1 MKSLDIEELLD
12 EKTLL
17 FNVVDEVGNVI
28 LKAGEILTPGKILQ
42 LRQIPKLY
50 KLDTITANK
59 NNDEQSNLDLN
70 KDKTI
75 SKSNTIFNE
84 KSYLMTH
91 VPRTVFSID
100 KLDITNFNGV
110 VNKTAKIDSLT
121 QNRIKLF
128 YTKILDAMKKNEY
141 SNVVSMYNEIR
152 DKILYDIKL
161 LLNGV
166 NYFSQLKLLGEYS
179 LCHSLNVGILSA
191 ALSYKLGLSQDAASD
206 ITLGALYHDIGKIFL
221 PENLQSLEGLSNEEI
236 QAYKTHPEI
245 GYRILK
251 DKLNVSENV
260 AKIALS
266 HHETANGTGFP
277 YGLSLQNI
285 DLQTAIV
292 SVCNFFDNLTFN
304 KTEYKIKNT
313 REALKTMLQVGS
325 SHFKAEVLYGF
336 INMFSYN
343 DTTPFEEMIL

>member
-1 MKSLDIEELLD
+1 MKSLTIEELSD
-12 EKTLL
+12 EKALL
-17 FNVVDEVGNVI
+17 YNVVDEVGNVL

-50 KLDTITANK
+50 RLDAKSTSKTPEK
-59 NNDEQSNLDLN
+59 SVDLN
-70 KDKTI
+70 AN
-75 SKSNTIFNE
+75 SNNSNVVFNE
-84 KSYLMTH
+84 KSYLMTQ

-110 VNKTAKIDSLT
+110 VNKTSKIDSLT

-141 SNVVSMYNEIR
+141 TNVVSMYNEIR
-152 DKILYDIKL
+152 DKIIYDIKTL
-161 LLNGV
+161 ISAV
-166 NYFSQLKLLGEYS
+166 SYFSQLKLLGEYS

-191 ALSYKLGLSQDAASD
+191 ALSYKLGLNQDLISD
-206 ITLGALYHDIGKIFL
+206 ITLGALYHDIGKIYL
-221 PENLQSLEGLSNEEI
+221 PQNVQTTEGLSSEELKV
-236 QAYKTHPEI
+236 YKSHPEV

-251 DKLNVSENV
+251 EKLNIPENV
-260 AKIALS
+260 AKIALN
-266 HHETANGTGFP
+266 HHEIANGTGFP
-277 YGLSLQNI
+277 FGISLQNI
-285 DLQTAIV
+285 DIQTSIV

-304 KTEYKIKNT
+304 KTEYRVKNT
-313 REALKTMLQVGS
+313 REALKVMLKVGS

>member
-1 MKSLDIEELLD
+1 MKSLTIEELLD
-12 EKTLL
+12 EKALL
-17 FNVVDEVGNVI
+17 YNVVDEVGNVL

-50 KLDTITANK
+50 RLDAK
-59 NNDEQSNLDLN
+59 NTSQNTEKIVDLN
-70 KDKTI
+70 TNLNN
-75 SKSNTIFNE
+75 SNVVFNE
-84 KSYLMTH
+84 KYYLMTQ

-100 KLDITNFNGV
+100 KLDTTNFNGV
-110 VNKTAKIDSLT
+110 VNKTSKIDSLT

-141 SNVVSMYNEIR
+141 TNVVAMYNEIR
-152 DKILYDIKL
+152 DKIIYDIKTL
-161 LLNGV
+161 LSAV
-166 NYFSQLKLLGEYS
+166 SYFSQLKLLGEYS

-191 ALSYKLGLSQDAASD
+191 ALSYKLGLNQDLISD
-206 ITLGALYHDIGKIFL
+206 ITLGALYHDIGKIYL
-221 PENLQSLEGLSNEEI
+221 PENVQTNEGLSSEEFKV
-236 QAYKTHPEI
+236 YKSHPEV

-251 DKLNVSENV
+251 EKLNIPENV
-260 AKIALS
+260 AKIALN
-266 HHETANGTGFP
+266 HHEIANGTGFP
-277 YGLSLQNI
+277 FGISLQNI
-285 DLQTAIV
+285 DIQTLIV

-304 KTEYKIKNT
+304 KTEYRVKNT
-313 REALKTMLQVGS
+313 REALKVMLQVGS

>member
-1 MKSLDIEELLD
+1 MKSLTIEELLD
-12 EKTLL
+12 EKALL
-17 FNVVDEVGNVI
+17 YNVVDEVGNVL

-50 KLDTITANK
+50 RLDAK
-59 NNDEQSNLDLN
+59 NTSQNTEKIVDLN
-70 KDKTI
+70 TNLNN
-75 SKSNTIFNE
+75 SNVVFNE
-84 KSYLMTH
+84 KSYLMTQ

-100 KLDITNFNGV
+100 KLDTTNFNGV
-110 VNKTAKIDSLT
+110 VNKTSKIDSLT

-141 SNVVSMYNEIR
+141 TNVVAMYNEIR
-152 DKILYDIKL
+152 DKIIYAIKTL
-161 LLNGV
+161 LSAV
-166 NYFSQLKLLGEYS
+166 SYFSQLKLLGEYS

-191 ALSYKLGLSQDAASD
+191 ALSYKLGLNQDLISD
-206 ITLGALYHDIGKIFL
+206 ITLGALYHDIGKIYL
-221 PENLQSLEGLSNEEI
+221 PENVQTNEGLSSEEFKV
-236 QAYKTHPEI
+236 YKSHPEV

-251 DKLNVSENV
+251 EKLNIPENV
-260 AKIALS
+260 AKIALN
-266 HHETANGTGFP
+266 HHEIANGTGFP
-277 YGLSLQNI
+277 FGISLQNI
-285 DLQTAIV
+285 DIQTSIV

-304 KTEYKIKNT
+304 KTEYRVKNT
-313 REALKTMLQVGS
+313 REALKVMLQVGS

>member
-1 MKSLDIEELLD
+1 MKSLTIEELLD
-12 EKTLL
+12 EKALL
-17 FNVVDEVGNVI
+17 YNVVDEVGNVL

-50 KLDTITANK
+50 RLDAK
-59 NNDEQSNLDLN
+59 NTSQNTEKIVDLN
-70 KDKTI
+70 TNLN
-75 SKSNTIFNE
+75 SSNVVFNE
-84 KSYLMTH
+84 KSYLMTQ

-100 KLDITNFNGV
+100 KLDTTNFNGV
-110 VNKTAKIDSLT
+110 VNKTSKIDSLT

-141 SNVVSMYNEIR
+141 TNVVAMYNEIR
-152 DKILYDIKL
+152 DKIIYDIKTL
-161 LLNGV
+161 LSAV
-166 NYFSQLKLLGEYS
+166 SYFSQLKLLGEYS

-191 ALSYKLGLSQDAASD
+191 ALSYKLGLNQDLISD
-206 ITLGALYHDIGKIFL
+206 ITLGALYHDIGKIYL
-221 PENLQSLEGLSNEEI
+221 PENVQTTEGLSSEEFKV
-236 QAYKTHPEI
+236 YKSHPEV

-251 DKLNVSENV
+251 EKLNIPENV
-260 AKIALS
+260 AKIALN
-266 HHETANGTGFP
+266 HHEIANGTGFP
-277 YGLSLQNI
+277 FGISLQNI
-285 DLQTAIV
+285 DIQTSIV

-304 KTEYKIKNT
+304 KTEYRVKNT
-313 REALKTMLQVGS
+313 REALKVMLQVGS